1 LTAFETFVEFH
12 IALNSCKDGV
22 IFAHSN
28 TFTRPKLRTAL
39 AHNDVAWELRPD
51 HHRVLHPSDV
61 PLSRDRY
68 GMNHLLFYV
77 PSVITPYQL
86 LVFSPLAS

>member
-22 IFAHSN
+22 IFAHAN
-28 TFTRPKLRTAL
+28 TFTRPKLRAAL
-39 AHNDVAWELRPD
+39 AHNDVAWNC
-51 HHRVLHPSDV
+51 VLATIEFYTLSDV

-77 PSVITPYQL
+77 PFVITPYQL